1 MQIAPKNTA
10 HNTTNTLPT
19 VAYAFD
25 GNEFR
30 TVFFNGDPWF
40 IAKDVAEALG
50 YRDTDQAIRKY
61 CKAAITSPVESTG
74 QVRHMRI
81 IPERDVYRLIINSRL
96 QSAERFEEWVVA
108 EVLPSIR
115 KRGMFI
121 MGQQKI
127 RTELLDALAENIR
140 EKALPALQKFDR
152 LTEHDHWL
160 AVRILRSTS
169 AYVSSQSTG
178 LLSTTTYPVSN
189 GSYGL
194 DGTESNFGAPL
205 GRSLMHLPEFMF
217 LGALLLWPLAPL
229 MYLICI
235 AWQTDFK
242 LVARSRIKSTEG
254 TQQ

>member
-1 MQIAPKNTA
+1 MQITPKNTA
-10 HNTTNTLPT
+10 HNASNTLPT

-25 GNEFR
+25 GSEIR

-50 YRDTDQAIRKY
+50 YTDTDQAIRKH

-74 QVRHMRI
+74 QMRHMRI
-81 IPERDVYRLIINSRL
+81 IPERDVYRLIFNSRL

-121 MGQQKI
+121 IGQQKI
-127 RTELLDALAENIR
+127 RTELLDSLAENIR

-160 AVRILRSTS
+160 ACKNPQKYKRLCQLAIDRVALDYDLPRSVME
-169 AYVSSQSTG
+169 AMALTG
-178 LLSTTTYPVSN
+178 LRAI
-189 GSYGL
+189 
-194 DGTESNFGAPL
+194 TEQ
-205 GRSLMHLPEFMF
+205 HWE
-217 LGALLLWPLAPL
+217 
-229 MYLICI
+229 
-235 AWQTDFK
+235 
-242 LVARSRIKSTEG
+242 VA
-254 TQQ
+254 

>member
-1 MQIAPKNTA
+1 MNTA
-10 HNTTNTLPT
+10 HNATNTLPT

-25 GNEFR
+25 GNEIR
-30 TVFFNGDPWF
+30 TVFFDSDSWF

-50 YRDTDQAIRKY
+50 YADTDQAIRKH

-81 IPERDVYRLIINSRL
+81 IPERDVYRLIFNSRL

-140 EKALPALQKFDR
+140 EKALPALREFDR

-160 AVRILRSTS
+160 AYKKPDKYKSLCQLAIDRIALDFDLPRSVME
-169 AYVSSQSTG
+169 AIALTG
-178 LLSTTTYPVSN
+178 LTAIS
-189 GSYGL
+189 
-194 DGTESNFGAPL
+194 EQ
-205 GRSLMHLPEFMF
+205 RME
-217 LGALLLWPLAPL
+217 
-229 MYLICI
+229 
-235 AWQTDFK
+235 
-242 LVARSRIKSTEG
+242 VA
-254 TQQ
+254 

>member
-1 MQIAPKNTA
+1 MNTA
-10 HNTTNTLPT
+10 HNATNTLPI

-25 GNEFR
+25 GNEIR
-30 TVFFNGDPWF
+30 TVFFDSDPWF

-50 YRDTDQAIRKY
+50 YTDTDQAIRKH

-81 IPERDVYRLIINSRL
+81 IPERDVYRLIFNSRL

-140 EKALPALQKFDR
+140 EKALPALREFDR

-160 AVRILRSTS
+160 AYKKPDKYKSLCQLAIDRIALDFDLPRSVME
-169 AYVSSQSTG
+169 AIALTG
-178 LLSTTTYPVSN
+178 LTAI
-189 GSYGL
+189 
-194 DGTESNFGAPL
+194 TEQ
-205 GRSLMHLPEFMF
+205 RME
-217 LGALLLWPLAPL
+217 
-229 MYLICI
+229 
-235 AWQTDFK
+235 
-242 LVARSRIKSTEG
+242 VA
-254 TQQ
+254 